1 MSMLEDLFGKQEI
14 SRLRAELLK
23 KSEEVTHLKI
33 EISRLFDGKNTL
45 QRDLIEAQKEASK
58 SATTLASTQQRLDQ
72 VAKVKDQLTSDFE
85 SFRQA
90 SISQTTQTS
99 KAIAD
104 LQQSLAGV
112 TADLLTAKQSLV
124 NKEQEV
130 KDSRRNYDQVERG
143 YQEREKKLADKSE
156 RLLQERQKFQQQS
169 IDLQSR
175 EQRWKQIIEPKI
187 LVYEQHLKIDLREKQ
202 LDDRQNE
209 LVEIAKVLQERE
221 ADMVRRQCLDDAL
234 IARQAEIAEWDK
246 LLTERQGELN
256 AKAGELNQMQSALIE
271 RDNTAR

>member
-1 MSMLEDLFGKQEI
+1 MSMLDDLFGKQEI

-143 YQEREKKLADKSE
+143 YQEHEKKLADKSE

-234 IARQAEIAEWDK
+234 IARQA
-246 LLTERQGELN
+246 
-256 AKAGELNQMQSALIE
+256 
-271 RDNTAR
+271 